1 MNIGRNL
8 ATLAVGLV
16 FAAAAFAQNYPSRP
30 IHIISPIP
38 PGGSNDI
45 LARDVAKRLQERW
58 NVPVVVE
65 NKAGGAGSIGT
76 AAGARA
82 APDGYTLTLVY
93 SSHSINPHL
102 YKSLSFDAIKDFSP
116 VVLMASLPMGLFVN
130 PSVPAKSVEEY
141 IALVKAQPGR
151 INFASA
157 GNGSVSH
164 MVGAMFSHYTGTQ
177 SVHVPYRG
185 SALARTDLISG
196 VVQAMFAD
204 VDLVQQHVKSGEL
217 RALAIATPQRLR
229 GYENVPT
236 FKEVG
241 LKDMVVSSQVG
252 FLVPAGTPRP
262 IVEKLNKEIV
272 AILREPEMTKRINDR
287 GMEVVA
293 STPEEFAQ
301 VIREDLDR
309 FGVVVRSAN
318 IRID

>member
-16 FAAAAFAQNYPSRP
+16 FAAAAFAQDYPSRP

-65 NKAGGAGSIGT
+65 NKAGAAGSIGT

-102 YKSLSFDAIKDFSP
+102 YKSLPFDAIKDFSP

-130 PSVPAKSVEEY
+130 PSVPAKSVQEY

-185 SALARTDLISG
+185 SALARTDLLSG
-196 VVQAMFAD
+196 VVQSMFAD

-217 RALAIATPQRLR
+217 RALAIATSQRLR

-241 LKDMVVSSQVG
+241 LKDMVISSQVG

-309 FGVVVRSAN
+309 FGIVVRSAN